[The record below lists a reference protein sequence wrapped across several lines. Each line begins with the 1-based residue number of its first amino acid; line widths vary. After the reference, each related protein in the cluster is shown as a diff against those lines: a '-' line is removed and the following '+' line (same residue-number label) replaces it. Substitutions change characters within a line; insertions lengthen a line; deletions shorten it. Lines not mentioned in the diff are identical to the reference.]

1 MVKFKKNVMK
11 EVIMSERGLVD
22 RERVSAS
29 IIPDDPRV
37 NLDEFQAA
45 KILGKSVHWMRRARW
60 AGNGPEF
67 VRIGGNVRYR
77 MWTLE
82 EFIDRGTRRSTS
94 DTGQA
99 A

>member
-1 MVKFKKNVMK
+1 
-11 EVIMSERGLVD
+11 MSMRGEAA
-22 RERVSAS
+22 RRRIEEAS
-29 IIPDDPRV
+29 IPDDPRV
-37 NLDEFQAA
+37 NMDEYQAA

-67 VRIGGNVRYR
+67 VKIGGNVRYR
-77 MWTLE
+77 MAALE
-82 EFIDRGTRRSTS
+82 DCIERGARRSTS

>member
-1 MVKFKKNVMK
+1 MT
-11 EVIMSERGLVD
+11 ERGMAA
-22 RERVSAS
+22 RKRVEEA

-37 NLDEFQAA
+37 NLDEFQGA
-45 KILGKSVHWMRRARW
+45 KILGKSVFWMRRARW

-77 MWTLE
+77 MAALE
-82 EFIDRGTRRSTS
+82 EFIDKGIRRSTS

>member
-1 MVKFKKNVMK
+1 MK
-11 EVIMSERGLVD
+11 EVNMSERGLVD
-22 RERVSAS
+22 RQRVSAS

-60 AGNGPEF
+60 AGNGPGWI
-67 VRIGGNVRYR
+67 RIGGNVRYR
-77 MWTLE
+77 MAMLE
-82 EFIDRGTRRSTS
+82 EFINKGIRRSTS

>member
-1 MVKFKKNVMK
+1 MT
-11 EVIMSERGLVD
+11 ERGQAA
-22 RERVSAS
+22 RARVAES
-29 IIPDDPRV
+29 IIPT
-37 NLDEFQAA
+37 DERQSVDEYVGA
-45 KILGKSVHWMRRARW
+45 KVLGKSVHWMRRARW

-77 MWTLE
+77 MTALYNY
-82 EFIDRGTRRSTS
+82 IKSGTRRSTS